1 MTYPHGWTVTQTSTG
16 ITIQRDGEGAIAV
29 PMPSSL
35 GLDLSD
41 PETSHVYVVVHKVMP
56 TAHISDQEIIWH
68 NLLENPAPGRDDSDT
83 EVTTGSTT
91 DTPGP
96 GSVTH
101 YVDPTN
107 HIVGN
112 ITDTGFPFDHPFYPG
127 AVVRHQYE
135 KDGNVYIASIGV
147 GNGRAPGLN
156 NIIADPLWSD
166 SAEEIG
172 DESLWEDPNAP
183 PGAPLPWVP
192 NFLADD
198 ARKLLRGLQGA
209 MDNDAPPAYDPLVLD
224 LNGNGVSLVSVD
236 ESRAYFNLQ
245 DRGFDTRNGWTTG
258 GDGLLAID
266 GNSNGVIDGIDE
278 LFGDVTQTGFEELET
293 LDSNTDGKITSAD
306 SAWGTLRVFVDADED
321 GYSDAGEIKTLSEL
335 SITEIGLTT
344 SASGATINGN
354 TLVETATFVM
364 GGNNRTVGEVLFV
377 SESTNSEYAASVE
390 TNPDVFLLPAL
401 RGYGVVA
408 DTSIAMSLDG
418 DLLEMAEDLRD
429 IATLS
434 DFDNFV
440 TDFRDFMFLWA
451 GVDSVDPDDRGAG
464 DWGLAD
470 AQELAFLEQYTGT
483 NYVTPTGTSDPIYYT
498 AWQKIDDLF
507 DHATMRLAIKY
518 LAQNDDALMQAVKY
532 DFASDALVFT
542 TTDTGD
548 LATIASGLSA
558 AEEAL
563 FWSVLSQAEFDRTVD
578 GLTLQDFV
586 LEQLRAVES
595 DLTSD
600 QLDYFN
606 IGIGSWTGPITGPFE
621 GLFDATDSWRS
632 KILLGGDAGDDV
644 RNPYNF
650 ADPSQL
656 IFRGGD
662 GNDGATGA
670 GEENIFIGNAGNDF
684 FDAVAGVENYYF
696 FRLGDG
702 DDTIDAGSLGTDTI
716 VFADDIEVA
725 DVSYARVDWNQLLIS
740 ITGGDS
746 LKIVN
751 YFQSNDYGVTYE
763 SYLDEVVFS
772 DGTTHDAAEF
782 FAGGAVWSGS
792 AGNDPVLI
800 GTSESETISGLA
812 GNDTLY
818 AGAGHDVIDLG
829 ADSDLV
835 FAGDGNDTIDGGAG
849 DDVLVGQL
857 GDDTFLIDSV
867 SDTVAENA
875 AEGNDTVQV
884 TFSYTLAIS
893 NVENVTLLG
902 SSNINATGDSLD
914 NILTGNSGNNT
925 LTGGA
930 GNDTY
935 VIGQGGTDVL
945 VESSGTDSVQ
955 SSASHTLATD
965 FENLTLLGSGNI
977 NGTGNTGNNTIAG
990 NSGNN
995 TLNGIS
1001 GTDMLSYANAAAL
1014 VYVDM
1019 VNGTA
1024 SGGAGNDVLSNFD
1037 NLTGSD
1043 YNDTLIGTTASNTI
1057 YGGLGNDLIG
1067 TGGSG
1072 TGDVMYGG
1080 GGDDYYYA
1088 NNASD
1093 QHNESVGE
1101 GTDTVQAALNW
1112 TLGAN
1117 VENLVLGGSSAINGT
1132 GNTLDN
1138 ILTGNSGNN
1147 SLTGGD
1153 GNDTYVIGQ
1162 GGTDVL
1168 VEGSGGS
1175 SGTDTVQSSLAH
1187 TLATNFENL
1196 TLLGSGNINGTGNTG
1211 NNTITGNSGNNTL
1224 NGISGTDMVS
1234 YANAAALVYV
1244 DMLNGTASGGMGN
1257 DVLSNFDNLTGSAY
1271 NDTLIGNAAANL
1283 IYGGAGNDVIGTGS
1297 AATGD
1302 TMYGGIGD
1310 DYYYANNVADQ
1321 HIESAGEGTDTV
1333 QASISWTVGSN
1344 VEKLI
1349 LGGSSNIN
1357 AVGNSLDNVLTGNSG
1372 VNIFGGGDGNDTEY
1386 GGDSADTLQGGTG
1399 DDTLYAENGND
1410 TLYGGDGNDTLN
1422 GGAGTDSMN
1431 GLLDDDLYIVDNV
1444 GDTLTEN
1451 ANEGTDTVESSISW
1465 TLGNNVENLILT
1477 GSSNINA
1484 TGNTLDNVLTGNS
1497 GVNIFAGS
1505 DGNDVEYGGGSGDT
1519 LQGGVGNDTLYAE
1532 AGNDLVWGGDGND
1545 YLDGG
1550 TGDDTMN
1557 GLLNDD
1563 IYIVDSTSDVVNENA
1578 SEGTDTVWSTVTHTL
1593 SANVENLY
1601 LVTGSAVN
1609 GTGNTLANVI
1619 RGNSSANTLSGGDG
1633 NDTIDGGYA
1642 LDTLTGGNGND
1653 TFVFTHV
1660 NHIDVVTDFNISS
1673 QEDVLDVRD
1682 LLDQYDPLTDTLADF
1697 LQIADSGGNSTVSV
1711 DRDGTGSAYS
1721 MVQIATL
1728 NSITGLTDEAALV
1741 TAGNLLV
1748 A

>member
-1 MTYPHGWTVTQTSTG
+1 MTFQHGWTVTQTSTG
-16 ITIQRDGEGAIAV
+16 ITIQRDGEAAIAV
-29 PMPSSL
+29 PLPSSL

-41 PETSHVYVVVHKVMP
+41 PETSHVYVTVNKVMP
-56 TAHISDQEIIWH
+56 TAYISDQEIIWH

-112 ITDTGFPFDHPFYPG
+112 ITNTGFPIDHPFYPG
-127 AVVRHQYE
+127 AVVRQQYE
-135 KDGNVYIASIGV
+135 KDGNVYIATIGV
-147 GNGRAPGLN
+147 GNGRARKLN
-156 NIIADPLWSD
+156 NVIAEPIWSD
-166 SAEEIG
+166 NVEDIG

-183 PGAPLPWVP
+183 PAAPLPWVP
-192 NFLADD
+192 HFLTDD
-198 ARKLLRGLQGA
+198 ARKLLQGLQGA

-451 GVDSVDPDDRGAG
+451 GVDGVDPDGRGAG
-464 DWGLAD
+464 DWGPAD
-470 AQELAFLEQYTGT
+470 GQELAFLEQYTGT
-483 NYVTPTGTSDPIYYT
+483 NYISPTGLTDPTYYT
-498 AWQKIDDLF
+498 AWQRIDDLF
-507 DHATMRLAIKY
+507 DHATMRLAIKF
-518 LAQNDDALMQAVKY
+518 LTQNDDALMQAVKY

-548 LATIASGLSA
+548 LATIAGGLSA
-558 AEEAL
+558 SEEAL
-563 FWSVLSQAEFDRTVD
+563 FWSVLSQAEFDRTAA
-578 GLTLQDFV
+578 GLALQDFV
-586 LEQLRAVES
+586 LEQLRTVES

-600 QLDYFN
+600 QLDFFN

-621 GLFDATDSWRS
+621 GLVDATDSWRS
-632 KILLGGDAGDDV
+632 KTLLGGDAGDDV

-670 GEENIFIGNAGNDF
+670 GEENVFIGNAGNDF
-684 FDAVAGVENYYF
+684 FDAVAGAENYYF

-763 SYLDEVVFS
+763 SYLDEVVFA

-818 AGAGHDVIDLG
+818 AGAGHDVISLG
-829 ADSDLV
+829 DDSDLV

-857 GDDTFLIDSV
+857 GDDTFVIDSV

-884 TFSYTLAIS
+884 AFSYTLAIS

-902 SSNINATGDSLD
+902 STNINATGDSLD

-945 VESSGTDSVQ
+945 VDSSGTDSVQ
-955 SSASHTLATD
+955 SSVTHTLATD

-995 TLNGIS
+995 TLNGSTGGADIV
-1001 GTDMLSYANAAAL
+1001 SYANAAAG
-1014 VYVDM
+1014 VVVDLSG
-1019 VNGTA
+1019 GTA
-1024 SGGAGNDVLSNFD
+1024 TGDGTDALSGFENAVGSGHSDTLVGDAANNTLWGGAGNDLV
-1037 NLTGSD
+1037 TGSTGD
-1043 YNDTLIGTTASNTI
+1043 DTM
-1057 YGGLGNDLIG
+1057 YGGLGDDEIRVTVVGDLA
-1067 TGGSG
+1067 
-1072 TGDVMYGG
+1072 VE
-1080 GGDDYYYA
+1080 
-1088 NNASD
+1088 NAS
-1093 QHNESVGE
+1093 E
-1101 GTDTVQAALNW
+1101 GTDKVGLSGITSY
-1112 TLGAN
+1112 TLPDN
-1117 VENLVLGGSSAINGT
+1117 IENLTFVGTTQVTGT

-1138 ILTGNSGNN
+1138 VIVGNGITNTLSG
-1147 SLTGGD
+1147 LG
-1153 GNDTYVIGQ
+1153 GNDTLDGLGGNDVLI
-1162 GGTDVL
+1162 GGTGDDIFVVDSASDAL
-1168 VEGSGGS
+1168 TENAAE
-1175 SGTDTVQSSLAH
+1175 GTDTVQSTVAW
-1187 TLATNFENL
+1187 TLASNFENL
-1196 TLLGSGNINGTGNTG
+1196 TLLGASNINGTGNSAANTLTGNTG
-1211 NNTITGNSGNNTL
+1211 NNTLSGGAGNDVYIIGQGGTDVISESSAAGTDTVQSSVTYTITDVDVENLTLTGASNINATGNSSSNTLTGNSGNNTL
-1224 NGISGTDMVS
+1224 NGSTGAD
-1234 YANAAALVYV
+1234 A
-1244 DMLNGTASGGMGN
+1244 ML
-1257 DVLSNFDNLTGSAY
+1257 
-1271 NDTLIGNAAANL
+1271 
-1283 IYGGAGNDVIGTGS
+1283 GAV
-1297 AATGD
+1297 
-1302 TMYGGIGD
+1302 GD
-1310 DYYYANNVADQ
+1310 DIYIIDNA
-1321 HIESAGEGTDTV
+1321 SDTV
-1333 QASISWTVGSN
+1333 
-1344 VEKLI
+1344 
-1349 LGGSSNIN
+1349 
-1357 AVGNSLDNVLTGNSG
+1357 
-1372 VNIFGGGDGNDTEY
+1372 
-1386 GGDSADTLQGGTG
+1386 
-1399 DDTLYAENGND
+1399 
-1410 TLYGGDGNDTLN
+1410 
-1422 GGAGTDSMN
+1422 
-1431 GLLDDDLYIVDNV
+1431 
-1444 GDTLTEN
+1444 TEN
-1451 ANEGTDTVESSISW
+1451 AGEGTDTVESSVSFTLSSNVEDLTLTGAGNINGTGNSSNN
-1465 TLGNNVENLILT
+1465 TIVGTTGVNTLVGGDGNDLVSGGSGDDTMYGGLGNDTIRVANSGDLAIENADEGIDTVGLSGITSYTLPTNIENLTFLGTTQVT
-1477 GSSNINA
+1477 G
-1484 TGNTLDNVLTGNS
+1484 TGNTLDNVIIGNS
-1497 GVNIFAGS
+1497 ITNTLNGL
-1505 DGNDVEYGGGSGDT
+1505 DGNDILYG
-1519 LQGGVGNDTLYAE
+1519 LE
-1532 AGNDLVWGGDGND
+1532 GGDVLSGGAGDD

-1550 TGDDTMN
+1550 SGDDAMSG
-1557 GLLNDD
+1557 GLNNDTYV
-1563 IYIVDSTSDVVNENA
+1563 IDSASDSVTEGV

-1673 QEDVLDVRD
+1673 QEDILDLRD
-1682 LLDQYDPLTDTLADF
+1682 LLEEYDPLADTLADF
-1697 LQIADSGGNSTVSV
+1697 VQIADSGGNSTVSV
-1711 DRDGTGSAYS
+1711 DRDGTGSEFS

-1741 TAGNLLV
+1741 VAGNLLV